1 MNDFKG
7 ADVHS
12 SYSSFRQQ
20 CAASC
25 SNIFQGV
32 AVATYRCALIS
43 LDNGEIST
51 VGAACVC
58 IYFQRLGQYFC
69 WPR

>member
-1 MNDFKG
+1 MISKEPMFIVLTVLSVNSVLRHVATF
-7 ADVHS
+7 
-12 SYSSFRQQ
+12 
-20 CAASC
+20 
-25 SNIFQGV
+25 FQGV
-32 AVATYRCALIS
+32 AVAAYRCALIS